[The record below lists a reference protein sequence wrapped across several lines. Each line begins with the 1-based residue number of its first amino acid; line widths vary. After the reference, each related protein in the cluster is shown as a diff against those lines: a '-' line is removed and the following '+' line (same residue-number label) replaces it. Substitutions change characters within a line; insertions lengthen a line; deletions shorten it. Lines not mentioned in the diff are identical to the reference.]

1 MNVSSG
7 FTSRDTSFHGFDT
20 GTASATPGIT
30 VNMPGSSG
38 PWLPVMPM
46 ASRVEP
52 GISLGVNPSARILSS
67 TAATSARDAPAFMT
81 ISMGPSVH
89 AGEGSRPA
97 PRAASVRRSPR
108 A

>member
-1 MNVSSG
+1 MRAPPMSMKVSSG
-7 FTSRDTSFHGFDT
+7 FTSRDTSFHGLDT
-20 GTASATPGIT
+20 GTASATPLMT

-67 TAATSARDAPAFMT
+67 TAATSARDAPVFMT
-81 ISMGPSVH
+81 ISIWGRVYTRGG
-89 AGEGSRPA
+89 AITLPA
-97 PRAASVRRSPR
+97 FP
-108 A
+108 